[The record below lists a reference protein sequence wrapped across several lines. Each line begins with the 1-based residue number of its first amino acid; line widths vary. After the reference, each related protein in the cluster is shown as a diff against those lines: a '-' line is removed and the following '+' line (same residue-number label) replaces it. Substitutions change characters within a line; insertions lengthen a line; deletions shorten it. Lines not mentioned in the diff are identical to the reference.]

1 MPQRNHNRAFQG
13 SLEMLTRGRGRHT
26 ASNLQASSRNASLGA
41 KSRSRLFNRGL
52 ANGPAP
58 ASDAAAFPS
67 TLGQAASELF
77 LGLRELS
84 EPLAATV

>member
-1 MPQRNHNRAFQG
+1 MPA
-13 SLEMLTRGRGRHT
+13 LALK
-26 ASNLQASSRNASLGA
+26 AAAASLT
-41 KSRSRLFNRGL
+41 GL